1 MPEPNFQIDI
11 MDMKI
16 FKKED
21 EERYA
26 LIVIDAFSKLGF
38 VYPMF
43 QRDSPNVLKGLK
55 EAFKVMG
62 EPVEIFS
69 DDDGAFKAEVKK
81 YLDDLGIIHKT
92 TLTPC

>member
-1 MPEPNFQIDI
+1 

-43 QRDSPNVLKGLK
+43 QRDSPNVWKGLK
-55 EAFKVMG
+55 EAFQVMG
-62 EPVEIFS
+62 EPVEIFLMMMEHL
-69 DDDGAFKAEVKK
+69 KQK
-81 YLDDLGIIHKT
+81 
-92 TLTPC
+92 